1 MLSCS
6 HHGLESSV
14 DYFPRGKMSIWEQVH
29 DCEDLLFPQEDLL
42 STAKLKRYFIM
53 EKAFLLQEG
62 F

>member
-29 DCEDLLFPQEDLL
+29 GCEDLFFPQDLL
-42 STAKLKRYFIM
+42 STAKLKHYFIM
-53 EKAFLLQEG
+53 EKAFLLQEA